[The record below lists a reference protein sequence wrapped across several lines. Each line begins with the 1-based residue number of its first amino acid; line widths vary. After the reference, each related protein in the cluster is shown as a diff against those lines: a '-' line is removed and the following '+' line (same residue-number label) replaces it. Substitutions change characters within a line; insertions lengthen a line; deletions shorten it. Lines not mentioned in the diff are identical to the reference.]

1 MCVRGRGD
9 IFGAARLNYKLF
21 TNIAGLVVWA
31 SRLGLTITRGGTDP
45 ASRMKVNRRRAV
57 PARAGRRHRALL
69 LRAPQADARGRRPL
83 SSLAG
88 AETSAVHRLLARV
101 VAQEVVEKVVLDL
114 VAAAHRRK
122 GLPVERP
129 VLVISPEVADLSGD
143 VVAKCQ
149 TQPERV

>member
-57 PARAGRRHRALL
+57 RLEQDGATAHFCSEHRKQTHEGAAR
-69 LRAPQADARGRRPL
+69 
-83 SSLAG
+83 
-88 AETSAVHRLLARV
+88 
-101 VAQEVVEKVVLDL
+101 
-114 VAAAHRRK
+114 
-122 GLPVERP
+122 
-129 VLVISPEVADLSGD
+129 
-143 VVAKCQ
+143 
-149 TQPERV
+149 